1 MTVALRDRAAWA
13 ELEEHYAAIRDL
25 HLRDLFAGAGL
36 GDIVATDQHEIMRR
50 ADPDFETRAG
60 IWAAVAAT
68 RGHQMVADGA
78 ISERERAAAEAD
90 YRAWLRD
97 SAESHVQ
104 YLLAVEGVR
113 T

>member
-1 MTVALRDRAAWA
+1 MRRFHAAFLQWRAAA
-13 ELEEHYAAIRDL
+13 GMDNAIAD
-25 HLRDLFAGAGL
+25 HLRDLFAGVGL

-50 ADPDFETRAG
+50 ADSDFETRAG

-78 ISERERAAAEAD
+78 ISEREREAAEAD
-90 YRAWLRD
+90 YRVWLRD
-97 SAESHVQ
+97 SGESHVQ